1 MAAVIYSLC
10 ALTCIACAVLL
21 LRSYGRTRFR
31 MLFWAG
37 LCFSML
43 AASNILNMLDRFVFR
58 DMDLAPARLGTAL
71 LAVLLI
77 VFGLVWEGE

>member
-10 ALTCIACAVLL
+10 ALTCIACAALL

-31 MLFWAG
+31 MLFWGG

-43 AASNILNMLDRFVFR
+43 ALSNILNMLDRFVFR
-58 DMDLAPARLGTAL
+58 DMDLAPARLVTAL
-71 LAVLLI
+71 AAVLLI
-77 VFGLVWEGE
+77 VFGLIWEGE

>member
-1 MAAVIYSLC
+1 MSVVIYSLC
-10 ALTCIACAVLL
+10 ALTCVACAVLL
-21 LRSYGRTRFR
+21 LRSYGRTRYR
-31 MLFWAG
+31 MLFWSG

-43 AASNILNMLDRFVFR
+43 ALSNVLNVLDRFVFR
-58 DMDLAPARLGTAL
+58 DIDLAPARLGTAL

>member
-31 MLFWAG
+31 MLFWGG

-43 AASNILNMLDRFVFR
+43 ALSNILNMLDRFVFR
-58 DMDLAPARLGTAL
+58 DMDLAPARLATAL
-71 LAVLLI
+71 AAVLLI
-77 VFGLVWEGE
+77 VFGLIWEGE